1 MAKAPK
7 IKPLGDRI
15 VVKRLE
21 ADDRTT
27 GGIVLPDAAKE
38 KPQRGKVIAV
48 GDGKLNDDGERCA
61 LHVKVGDRVLFSSYA
76 GTEVTLDDEEYL
88 VMREEDVLGI
98 LK

>member
-61 LHVKVGDRVLFSSYA
+61 LQVKVGDRVLFSSYA